1 MKKFIVAALIALA
14 GISVTFSSCN
24 KYEEGPKFSLLTKKA
39 RLCGEWVVDQY
50 YVNDVDQTSNYVSLV
65 GTNFEWNIKK
75 DGTYTQSGNFA
86 DNGTWELG
94 EDKDDVR
101 FKSSQ
106 ANSQEVSYRILR
118 LKSKELWLKYTNS
131 NGTVEKLYLKA
142 K

>member
-1 MKKFIVAALIALA
+1 MKKFIVAALIAFA

-24 KYEEGPKFSLLTKKA
+24 KYEDGPKLSLLTKKA

-75 DGTYTQSGNFA
+75 DGTYTQSGNFS

-118 LKSKELWLKYTNS
+118 LKSKELWLKYTDS